1 MSDRNPL
8 KMLAGAHRD
17 MPASRYHSMPGAS
30 ASRLR
35 KLWQSSP
42 AHLRVEMRK
51 QVEPTPAM
59 ILGTL
64 AHHAVL
70 EPEKP
75 LPRLVVP
82 PATYPAPSDSSLVK
96 TKKVAVGDAVDWSWS
111 ARFCKEWRRN
121 LEAVGMMVVSQSTY
135 DSTFGA
141 AISVARHPIAGPL
154 VADGDSEVSL
164 LTWDETNDIGVRCRL
179 DHVPPGRSLVD
190 CKFTHD
196 VTPRAFAKHAFEMG
210 YHIQAALYL
219 DVWNSLCGAD
229 EPKDQF
235 VFIACEQSEPWAVN
249 VFTCSPDFIEL
260 GRQHAAEM
268 LALFARCLRED
279 RWPAYPEH
287 VHTLSAPRWALKEA
301 A

>member
-1 MSDRNPL
+1 M
-8 KMLAGAHRD
+8 KAMVGVHRD
-17 MPASRYHSMPGAS
+17 LPAPKYHALPGAS

-42 AHLRVEMRK
+42 AHLRVDMRK
-51 QVEPTPAM
+51 PIEPSPAM

-70 EPEKP
+70 EPDQP
-75 LPRLVVP
+75 LPHLVTP
-82 PATYPAPSDSSLVK
+82 PETYPAPADSSLVK
-96 TKKVAVGDAVDWSWS
+96 TKKVAVGDLLDWSWS
-111 ARFCKEWRRN
+111 AKFCKDWRRSM
-121 LEAVGMMVVSQSTY
+121 EAAGKLVVSQSTY

-141 AISVARHPIAGPL
+141 ALSVARHPLAAPL
-154 VADGDSEVSL
+154 VIDGESEVSL
-164 LTWDETNDIGVRCRL
+164 VTWDEVNDIGVRCRL
-179 DHVPPGRSLVD
+179 DHVPPGRALVD

-196 VTPRAFAKHAFEMG
+196 VTPRGFARNAYEMG

-219 DVWNSLCGAD
+219 DVWNTLCGVEA
-229 EPKDQF
+229 PKDQF
-235 VFIACEQSEPWAVN
+235 VFVACEQTEPWAVN

-279 RWPAYPEH
+279 HWPAYPEQIH
-287 VHTLSAPRWALKEA
+287 SLSAPRWALKEA